1 MTFGQKVRKYREER
15 GLSVTELA
23 KMANLAQPTI
33 SQFESGVR
41 KHPYPNTKIA
51 LAMALRVKP
60 SDLDDDQEEENN
72 GREADNP
79 EAWT

>member
-72 GREADNP
+72 G
-79 EAWT
+79 